1 VPERAHVTAIDA
13 LEAFRSSL
21 IVYLSKARPSL
32 DEVQAE
38 VVRTRIWLQ
47 DDQRTHWENESRRR
61 TRALQEAQ
69 AALFSAKLSRF
80 RESSSVEQLMV
91 HRAKHSFDE
100 AEDKLR
106 VIKKWNRDYDHR
118 VEPLLKQ
125 MEKLHSVLGHEMTLA
140 IAYLTHAIDALHAY
154 AEVPVPADAPA
165 TNPAAAASASPDATP
180 AGPAAAGPAAAGP
193 DVPSPKS

>member
-1 VPERAHVTAIDA
+1 MPERAHVTSVDA

-21 IVYLSKARPSL
+21 IVYLSKARPTL

-91 HRAKHSFDE
+91 HRAKRSFDE

-106 VIKKWNRDYDHR
+106 VIKKWNRDFDNR
-118 VEPLLKQ
+118 VEPLVKQ
-125 MEKLHSVLGHEMTLA
+125 MEKLHSVLGHDMVHGHRL
-140 IAYLTHAIDALHAY
+140 
-154 AEVPVPADAPA
+154 
-165 TNPAAAASASPDATP
+165 PDAGDRRAARVCGSSCARRC
-180 AGPAAAGPAAAGP
+180 AGHESRGRGERLSRCDSRRPGRSRPRCA
-193 DVPSPKS
+193 VPES